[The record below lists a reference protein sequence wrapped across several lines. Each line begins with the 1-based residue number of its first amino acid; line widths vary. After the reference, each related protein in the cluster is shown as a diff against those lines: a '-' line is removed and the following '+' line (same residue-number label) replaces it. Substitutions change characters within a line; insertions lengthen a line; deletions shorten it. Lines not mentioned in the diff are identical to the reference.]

1 MTKFSHI
8 DKSGRARMVDVGDK
22 PPRLRQAVA
31 SGMIY
36 LQPETIELIRENQIK
51 KGDVLTVAEVAGVQ
65 AAKSTPTLIPLC
77 HPLNITRV
85 VVATKLLPHDARPGV
100 EVTATVRC
108 QGPTGVE
115 MEALTAV
122 SVALLTIYDMCK
134 SAGQQME
141 IGKIRLLE
149 KTKE

>member
-1 MTKFSHI
+1 MTKFSHT
-8 DKSGRARMVDVGDK
+8 DKAGRARMVDVGYK
-22 PPRLRQAVA
+22 PLQLRQAVA

-51 KGDVLTVAEVAGVQ
+51 KGDVLTVAELAGIQ
-65 AAKSTPTLIPLC
+65 AAKRTSTLIPLC

-85 VVATKLLPHDARPGV
+85 VVTTKLLTDDARPGV

-134 SAGQQME
+134 STGQQME
-141 IGKIRLLE
+141 IGQIRLLE
-149 KTKE
+149 KIKE